1 MAEPRATDREPV
13 ALPQPLLRVR
23 EVAELLSVPESSVR
37 HYARRRVEPLPSVRV
52 GRHLRFEHAALE
64 RWLARCASR

>member
-37 HYARRRVEPLPSVRV
+37 HYARRRANPLPSVRV
-52 GRHLRFEHAALE
+52 GRHLRFQREALE